1 MERQAFQIIL
11 VLLSSQTQKMKKL
24 IILAIAAMPLMAL
37 AQDGSYTIEGKV
49 GAYNAPAKMYLRYV
63 EKGKPVTDSVTL
75 DNGSFKFSGITGD
88 MPRGAY
94 LVLSQ
99 KGTGL
104 VYKDYKMIYLEKGT
118 VNVNSADSVSKA
130 TVAGTKTNE
139 EYGRYQA
146 IMKPINAAQD
156 AADDRKSAA
165 TDEQKNSEKF
175 MREVF
180 KAAKDAD
187 AQEMAAD
194 KKFIRENPDSYIS
207 LNALETFAYYGDYA
221 DIAPLYNGLS
231 DNIRQSEGGK
241 AFGDRLPKLKAVAIG
256 SMAPE
261 FTEADTSGNMVS
273 LSSFKG
279 KYVLVDFWAS
289 WCGPCRRENPSVVKT
304 FNMFKDKNFTIVGVS
319 LDRPGAK
326 DKWLAAIH
334 KDGLTWTHV
343 SDLQFWKSKTADLY
357 GVRAIPQNFL
367 IGPDGKIIAH
377 NLMDFDLQDKL
388 AEIFGKTDNGTGGSK

>member
-1 MERQAFQIIL
+1 
-11 VLLSSQTQKMKKL
+11 MKKL
-24 IILAIAAMPLMAL
+24 IALAVAAIPLIAL
-37 AQDGSYTIEGKV
+37 AQDGGYTVQGKV
-49 GAYNAPAKMYLRYV
+49 GSYNAPAKMYFRYV
-63 EKGKPVTDSVTL
+63 VKGKVLTDSAVL
-75 DNGSFKFSGITGD
+75 NNGSFKFSGTVGNV
-88 MPRGAY
+88 PEGAY
-94 LVLSQ
+94 LELNQ
-99 KGTGL
+99 KGTG
-104 VYKDYKMIYLEKGT
+104 VVHKDYRTIYLEKGT
-118 VNVNSADSVSKA
+118 INVNGADSLSKA
-130 TVAGTKTNE
+130 TVDGTKTNVE
-139 EYGRYQA
+139 NERYQA
-146 IMKPINAAQD
+146 LMKPIYAAED
-156 AADDRKSAA
+156 AADARKSAA

-180 KAAKDAD
+180 KAAKDAS

-194 KKFIRENPDSYIS
+194 KKFIAENPDSYIS
-207 LNALETFAYYGDYA
+207 LNALEMYAYYSDYA

-231 DNIRQSEGGK
+231 DNLKQSENGK
-241 AFGDRLPKLKAVAIG
+241 AFGNRLPKIKAVAIG
-256 SMAPE
+256 TMAPE
-261 FTEADTSGNMVS
+261 FTEADTSGKMIS

-304 FNMFKDKNFTIVGVS
+304 LNMFKGKNFTILGVS

-388 AEIFGKTDNGTGGSK
+388 TELLGKTDSASGGSK